1 MEIAL
6 LSIFLVTWILMN
18 IIILKSGMI
27 TNVPTLTPLG
37 LGISP
42 VDAAEMGAST
52 RLRNVV
58 FGLISLNTAREL
70 IRIFWRVIPANK
82 YNILFQILILTAF
95 LLLIFLGPHIQALN
109 DAEKKTRKEFEEMA
123 DDTANE
129 SEKIGN
135 NVFKQPWLDAWS
147 ERNRYYIMCFLM
159 FSFIPFFYLF
169 FSFWGS
175 PNPPFHPSD
184 PLTSL
189 VVHNQIVLFHKFLL
203 HLTAGFNGF
212 VTLLYTIFSKKSWY
226 FYFVPLVY
234 LIVFFMADIG
244 FGKRFRNY
252 AASLLLLIWPFF
264 YLSKSS
270 ILWSIPF
277 FILVP
282 LLFLAQ

>member
-6 LSIFLVTWILMN
+6 LSIFLVAWVLIN

-27 TNVPTLTPLG
+27 TNVPPLTPIGHL
-37 LGISP
+37 SP
-42 VDAAEMGAST
+42 ADAAEIAPSI
-52 RLRNVV
+52 RLRTAL
-58 FGLISLNTAREL
+58 FGFISGNTAREL
-70 IRIFWRVIPANK
+70 IRIFWRVVPSNK
-82 YNILFQILILTAF
+82 YNILVQIFILTAF
-95 LLLIFLGPHIQALN
+95 LLLIFLGPHILALN
-109 DAEKKTRKEFEEMA
+109 EAEKKTRKEFEELEDEA
-123 DDTANE
+123 
-129 SEKIGN
+129 EKIGN

-159 FSFIPFFYLF
+159 LSFTPFFYLL
-169 FSFWGS
+169 FSFWFS

-189 VVHNQIVLFHKFLL
+189 VVHNQIVLFDTFLL

-212 VTLLYTIFSKKSWY
+212 VTFLYTIFSKKSWY

-234 LIVFFMADIG
+234 AGAFYLADTNAT
-244 FGKRFRNY
+244 RFRNY
-252 AASLLLLIWPFF
+252 AVSLLLLIWPYF

-270 ILWSIPF
+270 IWWSMPF
-277 FILVP
+277 LILVP

>member
-18 IIILKSGMI
+18 IILLKSGMI
-27 TNVPTLTPLG
+27 TNVPPLTPLG
-37 LGISP
+37 VGISP
-42 VDAAEMGAST
+42 ADAAEMGAAT
-52 RLRNVV
+52 RLRTAL
-58 FGLISLNTAREL
+58 FGLISANTAREL
-70 IRIFWRVIPANK
+70 IRISWRVIPSNK

-109 DAEKKTRKEFEEMA
+109 ESEKKTRKAFEEIA
-123 DDTANE
+123 DE

-159 FSFIPFFYLF
+159 LSFTPFFYLL
-169 FSFWGS
+169 FSFWFS

-184 PLTSL
+184 PHTSL
-189 VVHNQIVLFHKFLL
+189 VVHNQIVLFHTFLL
-203 HLTAGFNGF
+203 HLTAGFNGL
-212 VTLLYTIFSKKSWY
+212 VTFLYTVFSKKSWY

-234 LIVFFMADIG
+234 AGVFYMADVG
-244 FGKRFRNY
+244 FGKKIRNY
-252 AASLLLLIWPFF
+252 AVSLLLLIWPFF

-270 ILWSIPF
+270 IWWSIPF